1 MMIKKKTLLLFLII
15 LIIQYSC
22 EKKNEPFA
30 EDVVINELM
39 PVNSTIVA
47 DQNGEYDDWIEL
59 FNLSSGSKDISG
71 YYLTDKKN
79 NITKWQI
86 PQGTSIPGNGYLII
100 WADKDTTQIGLHA
113 NFKLSSLGEKAILSK
128 PDGTVID
135 EVAYPAQTL
144 ELSYS
149 RRPDGK
155 GTFKWQNPTF
165 NRTNE
170 DSK

>member
-1 MMIKKKTLLLFLII
+1 MIKKKILFLSLII
-15 LIIQYSC
+15 LIIHYSC
-22 EKKNEPFA
+22 EKTNAPPEG
-30 EDVVINELM
+30 DIVINELM
-39 PVNSTIVA
+39 PVNSTVVA
-47 DQNGEYDDWIEL
+47 DQNGEYDDWIEF